1 MTDNAPTAAP
11 VDRLVRLPLS
21 CVPYYE
27 KDGVTIYNADC
38 LQVLHAVET
47 ATVDAVI
54 TDPPYCSGGSLES
67 QKNTPAQGLRT
78 ATVQAEGFEWFSAD
92 NMSTAGLVFL
102 VRATLVAARRFLKP
116 NRSAFVFTDW
126 RMIPNIAP
134 ALESSG
140 LRYRNMIVWDKGHAG
155 LGCGFKPAHEVLL
168 EFSNGATEYQKL
180 TGQNVI
186 RCSRVHASDRKH
198 NAEKPVKL
206 IEEVIGVAVPEG
218 GLVVDPFM
226 GSGSV
231 LAACVAMGCRYVG
244 CELEERFCEIAA
256 NRLRQGVLW

>member
-1 MTDNAPTAAP
+1 M
-11 VDRLVRLPLS
+11 VE
-21 CVPYYE
+21 PYFQR
-27 KDGVTIYNADC
+27 DGITIYHGDC
-38 LQVLHAVET
+38 LQLLHHVET
-47 ATVDAVI
+47 ASADAVI

-67 QKNTPAQGLRT
+67 QKNVKGQGCRT
-78 ATVQAEGFEWFSAD
+78 QTMNKDDWEWFSAD

-102 VRATLVAARRFLKP
+102 VRASLVAARRFLKP

-126 RMIPNIAP
+126 RMVPNIAP

-155 LGCGFKPAHEVLL
+155 LGCGFKPAHEILM
-168 EFSNGATEYQKL
+168 EFTNGATEYQNK

-186 RCSRVHASDRKH
+186 RTARVHASERKH

-206 IEEVIGVAVPEG
+206 LGEVIATAVPEG

-231 LAACVAMGCRYVG
+231 LAACLDTGCRYFG
-244 CELEERFCEIAA
+244 CELEERYCEEAVRRVEQG
-256 NRLRQGVLW
+256 RLPFAV

>member
-1 MTDNAPTAAP
+1 MTTDADAGLLHRVVP
-11 VDRLVRLPLS
+11 R
-21 CVPYYE
+21 PYYE
-27 KDGVTIYNADC
+27 RGGITIYHGDC
-38 LQVLHAVET
+38 LQVLPFIEA
-47 ATVDAVI
+47 ASADAVI

-67 QKNTPAQGLRT
+67 QKNTSAQGLRS

-102 VRATLVAARRFLKP
+102 VRASLVSARRFLKP

-126 RMIPNIAP
+126 RMVPNIAP

-168 EFSNGATEYQKL
+168 EFSNGATEYQAK

-186 RCSRVHASDRKH
+186 RASRVPASSRKH
-198 NAEKPVKL
+198 NAEKPVDL
-206 IEEVIGVAVPEG
+206 IREVIKVAVPAG
-218 GLVVDPFM
+218 GIVVDPFM

-231 LAACVAMGCRYVG
+231 LAACVSMGCRYVG
-244 CELEERFCEIAA
+244 CELEERYCEAA
-256 NRLRQGVLW
+256 VDRVSQGVLF